1 MKQLLAVIGHPI
13 HHSLSPA
20 MHGAAIEALGLDAA
34 YLAFDVAPEALGD
47 AVRGLR
53 AIGAIGF
60 NVTLPHKETIV
71 AHLDAI
77 DDAARAIGAVNTV
90 VREGARVVGTNTDA
104 RGLVRS
110 LEEAGVALAGTRVVI
125 AGAGGAARAAAYGI
139 AQAGAR
145 SITIAAR
152 RPSQAEAIARD
163 LGGVIDAC
171 ALDAPRLLEGCDLL
185 VQASSATLHADAGRE
200 LAGALPLAT
209 MPRGAAVID
218 LVYRPRVTA
227 VLAAA
232 ESHGLR
238 TVDGLGMLVHQG
250 ALALERWTGREA
262 PVAIMRAALERAL
275 AAR

>member
-1 MKQLLAVIGHPI
+1 MKELLAVIGHPI

-20 MHGAAIEALGLDAA
+20 MHGAAIASLGLDAV
-34 YLAFDVAPEALGD
+34 YLAFDVAPGALGD

-53 AIGAIGF
+53 ALGARGF

-90 VREGARVVGTNTDA
+90 VREGDRLLGTNTDA

-110 LEEAGVALAGTRVVI
+110 LEEAGVALGGARVVVV
-125 AGAGGAARAAAYGI
+125 GAGGAARAAAYGI
-139 AQAGAR
+139 AAAGA
-145 SITIAAR
+145 SAVIVAAR
-152 RPSQAEAIARD
+152 RPAQASVIAHD
-163 LGGVIDAC
+163 LGGVITAGP
-171 ALDAPRLLEGCDLL
+171 LDAPRLLAGCDLL
-185 VQASSATLHADAGRE
+185 VQASSATLHDDAGRA
-200 LAGALPLAT
+200 LAEALPLDELA
-209 MPRGAAVID
+209 PGAAVID

-232 ESHGLR
+232 AARGLR

-250 ALALERWTGREA
+250 ALALERWTGRPA
-262 PVAIMRAALERAL
+262 PIAVMREALERAL
-275 AAR
+275 S